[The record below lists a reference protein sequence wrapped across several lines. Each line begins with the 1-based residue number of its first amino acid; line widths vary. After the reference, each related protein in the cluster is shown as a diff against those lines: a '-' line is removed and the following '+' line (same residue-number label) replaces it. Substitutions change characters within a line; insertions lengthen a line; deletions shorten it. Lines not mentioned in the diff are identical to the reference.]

1 VYIEEGKL
9 ERAFD
14 LVKRLHLEKSFDI
27 VMSLADN
34 HRNLVERIEA
44 EKQNKFVP
52 SYDGSSSEEDDTVTH
67 KPRAYG
73 GRHISPETTDKRC
86 REGTAQGR
94 SVRSR
99 VNK

>member
-1 VYIEEGKL
+1 VYIEEGKH

-27 VMSLADN
+27 VMSLVDN
-34 HRNLVERIEA
+34 HRKLVERIEA
-44 EKQNKFVP
+44 EKQKKFVR
-52 SYDGSSSEEDDTVTH
+52 SYDGSSSEEDDALSH
-67 KPRAYG
+67 EPRAYG
-73 GRHISPETTDKRC
+73 GRHITPETTDKRS
-86 REGTAQGR
+86 REGTAHVR